1 MKVIGLTG
9 GVGSGKSLAAQI
21 LKEECR
27 AELLIA
33 DDLGHLA
40 MEPGTKGYRQIIE
53 RFGRQILNQDGL
65 VDHEALSLVIFRD
78 EQARTDLN
86 GIIHPAVLEYIKKY
100 IQERKS
106 LDGMIILESAILFE
120 TGCDRFCDQ
129 IWYVHVSDEIR
140 RERLADNRG
149 YTIEK
154 TESIMSKQLSVQ
166 EFYSRCNVVVENDGT
181 KEDLTEQIR
190 ARLPVKF

>member
-40 MEPGTKGYRQIIE
+40 MEPGTEGYRQIIE

-166 EFYSRCNVVVENDGT
+166 EFYSRCDVVVENDGT

>member
-9 GVGSGKSLAAQI
+9 GVGSGKSLAARI

-27 AELLIA
+27 AELLIT
-33 DDLGHLA
+33 DSLGHLA
-40 MEPGTKGYRQIIE
+40 MEPGTDGYRQIVE
-53 RFGRQILNQDGL
+53 RFGSRILNQDGM
-65 VDHEALSLVIFRD
+65 VDREALSAVVFQD

-86 GIIHPAVLEYIKKY
+86 GIVHPVVLEYMKEY

-106 LDGMIILESAILFE
+106 RDGIIILESAILFE

-140 RERLADNRG
+140 RERLAANRG
-149 YTIEK
+149 YTAEK
-154 TESIMSKQLSVQ
+154 TESIMLKQLSVQ
-166 EFYSRCNVVVENDGT
+166 EFYSRCDVVVENDGT
-181 KEDLTEQIR
+181 KEELAEQIR
-190 ARLPVKF
+190 ARLPVKI

>member
-9 GVGSGKSLAAQI
+9 GVGSGKSLAARI

-27 AELLIA
+27 AELLIT

-40 MEPGTKGYRQIIE
+40 MEPGTDGYRQIVE
-53 RFGRQILNQDGL
+53 RFGSQVLNQDGM
-65 VDHEALSLVIFRD
+65 VDRETLSAVVFQD

-86 GIIHPAVLEYIKKY
+86 GIVHPVVLEYMKEY

-106 LDGMIILESAILFE
+106 RDGMIILESAILFE

-140 RERLADNRG
+140 RERLAANRG
-149 YTIEK
+149 YTAEK
-154 TESIMSKQLSVQ
+154 TESIMLKQLSVQ
-166 EFYSRCNVVVENDGT
+166 EFYNRCDVVVENDGT
-181 KEDLTEQIR
+181 KEELAEQIR

>member
-40 MEPGTKGYRQIIE
+40 MEPGTEGYRQIIE